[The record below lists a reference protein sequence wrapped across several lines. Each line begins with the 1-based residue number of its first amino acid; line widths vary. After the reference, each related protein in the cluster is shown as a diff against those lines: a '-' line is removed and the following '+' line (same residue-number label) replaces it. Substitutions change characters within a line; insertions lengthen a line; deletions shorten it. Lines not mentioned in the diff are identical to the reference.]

1 MNRRNLS
8 AIIGALLL
16 AGCASV
22 PETRLL
28 VNPNGT
34 LTLNLP
40 KDFEAEDFT
49 AKGKIGTNVIDITAK
64 RISTKNNPAVI
75 GASTEQVQ
83 AQWQG
88 INQLFE
94 NAIRAAAK
102 GASPIP

>member
-1 MNRRNLS
+1 MNNRMVAGLFV
-8 AIIGALLL
+8 GLALIM

-22 PETRLL
+22 PATKVKVGELML
-28 VNPNGT
+28 S
-34 LTLNLP
+34 LP
-40 KDFEAEDFT
+40 KDFEAEDFA
-49 AKGKIGTNVIDITAK
+49 AKGKIGTNVIDLTAK

-83 AQWQG
+83 AQWTG

-94 NAIRAAAK
+94 NAIRAAAR